1 MRPSGTILAST
12 VSDPQAHWRMFV
24 GAKFKCP
31 LFQQS
36 LSVRFAGS
44 LGGSRGSVR
53 KVVGQPKRTHGS
65 AWGQS
70 YSESVALVT
79 DHGHGTV
86 PAGAVPSV
94 AVVPLTS
101 GLAHA

>member
-1 MRPSGTILAST
+1 MSA
-12 VSDPQAHWRMFV
+12 
-24 GAKFKCP
+24 
-31 LFQQS
+31 FQQV
-36 LSVRFAGS
+36 LNVRSGGR
-44 LGGSRGSVR
+44 LGGRRGSVR

-65 AWGQS
+65 AGGQPC
-70 YSESVALVT
+70 SEWVARVT

>member
-1 MRPSGTILAST
+1 MSG
-12 VSDPQAHWRMFV
+12 
-24 GAKFKCP
+24 
-31 LFQQS
+31 FQQV
-36 LSVRFAGS
+36 LNVRFGGCQGS
-44 LGGSRGSVR
+44 CRGSVR

-70 YSESVALVT
+70 YSEWVALVT